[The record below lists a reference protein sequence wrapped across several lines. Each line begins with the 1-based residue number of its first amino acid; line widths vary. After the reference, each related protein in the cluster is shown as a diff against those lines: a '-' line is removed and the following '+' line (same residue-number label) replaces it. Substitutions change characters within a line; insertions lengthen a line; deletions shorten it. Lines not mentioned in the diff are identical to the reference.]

1 MEWIKKIFFYLLISN
16 FVFSQDSLES
26 LLSPMNGGDEIVL
39 ATFFSTRIIN
49 SHSVELYDPGA
60 MDMRI
65 SHRFGALNTG
75 FYELFGLD
83 QATIRLGFEYGLTKN
98 MMIGIGRSSYKK
110 NYDSFIKYSII
121 KQRKKQKFPVSIVY
135 FTSLSV
141 QSIKKQQ
148 ENYPFSGRLSYC
160 NQLLISSKINKK
172 FSLQIMPT
180 YVHKNMVD
188 FASYFNDIILIGSA
202 IKYNIFRSTSL
213 NFEYF
218 YRITDA
224 DISNQ
229 SQDNFYNSFSIG
241 LDIEAG
247 GHVFQLHITNSLSM
261 YEVGFLTETNRS
273 WSDGGI
279 HFGFNISREFTLK

>member
-1 MEWIKKIFFYLLISN
+1 MEWIKKFFFYLLISN
-16 FVFSQDSLES
+16 FVFSQNSLES
-26 LLSPMNGGDEIVL
+26 LLSPMNDDDEIVL

-121 KQRKKQKFPVSIVY
+121 KQRKKQKIPISIVY
-135 FTSLSV
+135 FTSLSI

-160 NQLLISSKINKK
+160 NQLLISSKINKN

-188 FASYFNDIILIGSA
+188 FTSYFNDIILIGSA

-224 DISNQ
+224 DFSNQ
-229 SQDNFYNSFSIG
+229 SQDAFYNSFSIG
-241 LDIEAG
+241 LDIDAG
-247 GHVFQLHITNSLSM
+247 GHVFQLHVTNSLSM

-273 WSDGGI
+273 WFDGGI

>member
-26 LLSPMNGGDEIVL
+26 LLNPMNDDDEIVL

-121 KQRKKQKFPVSIVY
+121 KQRKKQKLPVSIVY

-160 NQLLISSKINKK
+160 NQLLISSKINKN

-188 FASYFNDIILIGSA
+188 FTNYFNDIILIGSA

-229 SQDNFYNSFSIG
+229 SQESFYNSFSIG

-247 GHVFQLHITNSLSM
+247 GHVFQLHVTNSLSM

-273 WSDGGI
+273 WFNGGI

>member
-1 MEWIKKIFFYLLISN
+1 MEWIKFFFFYLLISN
-16 FVFSQDSLES
+16 FVFSQNSLES
-26 LLSPMNGGDEIVL
+26 LLSPMNDDDEIVL

-121 KQRKKQKFPVSIVY
+121 KQRKKQKIPISIVY
-135 FTSLSV
+135 FTSLSI

-160 NQLLISSKINKK
+160 NQLLISSKINKN

-188 FASYFNDIILIGSA
+188 FTSYFNDIILIGSA

-224 DISNQ
+224 DFSNQ
-229 SQDNFYNSFSIG
+229 SQDAFYNSFSIG
-241 LDIEAG
+241 LDIDAG
-247 GHVFQLHITNSLSM
+247 GHVFQLHVTNSLSM

-273 WSDGGI
+273 WFDGGI

>member
-26 LLSPMNGGDEIVL
+26 LLNPVNDDDEIVL

-110 NYDSFIKYSII
+110 NYDGFIKYSII
-121 KQRKKQKFPVSIVY
+121 KQRKKQKIPLSIVY
-135 FTSLSV
+135 FSSLSV
-141 QSIKKQQ
+141 QTIKKLQ
-148 ENYPFSGRLSYC
+148 EKYPFSGRLSYC
-160 NQLLISSKINKK
+160 NQLLISSKINKN

-188 FASYFNDIILIGSA
+188 FTSYFNDIFLIGSA

-229 SQDNFYNSFSIG
+229 SQDTFYNSFSIG

-247 GHVFQLHITNSLSM
+247 GHVFQLHVTNSLSM

>member
-1 MEWIKKIFFYLLISN
+1 MEWIKKILFFLLISN
-16 FVFSQDSLES
+16 CMFSQESLES
-26 LLSPMNGGDEIVL
+26 FLEPKNNDRDIVL
-39 ATFFSTRIIN
+39 STFFSTRIIN
-49 SHSVELYDPGA
+49 AHSIELYQPGTL
-60 MDMRI
+60 DMRI
-65 SHRFGALNTG
+65 SHRFGALKTG

-98 MMIGIGRSSYKK
+98 IMIGVGRSSYKK
-110 NYDSFIKYSII
+110 NYDGFIKYSII
-121 KQRKKQKFPVSIVY
+121 KQRKKQKLPVSIVY
-135 FTSLSV
+135 FSSLSV

-188 FASYFNDIILIGSA
+188 FTSYFNDIFLIGSA

-229 SQDNFYNSFSIG
+229 NQDTFYNSFSIG

-247 GHVFQLHITNSLSM
+247 GHVFQLHVTNSFSM